1 MLVFPNAKIN
11 IGLDIVARR
20 SDGYHDIETLFVP
33 VPELTDILEVVF
45 APEAKMVQY
54 GLEYDGAPEDNL
66 CFKAFRLLQK
76 EKGIGNVEIHLYKKI
91 PVGAGFGGGS
101 ADCAFTLM
109 ALNTLFNLGLSKEEL
124 AVYAAQLGSDCPFFI
139 YNSPML
145 ASGRGEILK
154 PYDLDLSGYRIELAT
169 PDIHVSTREAYSKV
183 VPVQP
188 ETPLAERLAQPIEQ
202 WKVSVRNDFEPS
214 VFAIHPSLATIKDDF
229 YRRGAVYASM
239 SGSGAALYGI
249 FRTK

>member
-1 MLVFPNAKIN
+1 MLLFPNAKIN

-33 VPELTDILEVVF
+33 VPELADVLEIVF
-45 APEAKMVQY
+45 AEEAKMVQY
-54 GLEYDGAPEDNL
+54 GLEYDGEPEDNL
-66 CFKAFRLLQK
+66 CFRAFRLLQK

-101 ADCAFTLM
+101 ADCAFTLL
-109 ALNTLFNLGLSKEEL
+109 ALDSLFNLGLSKEEL
-124 AVYAAQLGSDCPFFI
+124 ADYAATLGSDCPFFI
-139 YNSPML
+139 YNRPMI

-154 PYDLDLSGYRIELAT
+154 PCKIDLSGYRIELAT

-183 VPVQP
+183 VPAQP
-188 ETPLAERLAQPIEQ
+188 ETPLAARLARPIGQ
-202 WKVSVRNDFEPS
+202 WRGSVKNDFEPS
-214 VFAIHPSLATIKDDF
+214 VFAAHPSLVAIKEDF
-229 YRRGAVYASM
+229 YSRGAVYASL

-249 FRTK
+249 FKK

>member
-1 MLVFPNAKIN
+1 MLVYPNAKIN

-20 SDGYHDIETLFVP
+20 TDGYHDIETLFMP
-33 VPELTDILEVVF
+33 IPELTDILEIVF

-54 GLEYDGAPEDNL
+54 GLEYDGEPEDNL

-109 ALNTLFNLGLSKEEL
+109 TLNDLFGLGLSKEDL
-124 AVYAAQLGSDCPFFI
+124 AGYAATLGSDCPFFI
-139 YNSPML
+139 YNRPML

-154 PYDLDLSGYRIELAT
+154 PYDLDLGGYRIELAM

-183 VPVQP
+183 
-188 ETPLAERLAQPIEQ
+188 TPARPGTSLAERLAQPIGR
-202 WKVSVRNDFEPS
+202 WKGCVKNDFEPS
-214 VFAIHPSLATIKDDF
+214 VFAAHPSLAAIKDDF
-229 YRRGAVYASM
+229 YRRGAVYASL

-249 FRTK
+249 FSK

>member
-1 MLVFPNAKIN
+1 MLLFPNAKIN

-33 VPELTDILEVVF
+33 VPELADVLEIVF
-45 APEAKMVQY
+45 AEEAKMVQY
-54 GLEYDGAPEDNL
+54 GLEYDGEPEDNL
-66 CFKAFRLLQK
+66 CFRAFRLLQK

-101 ADCAFTLM
+101 ADCAFTLL
-109 ALNTLFNLGLSKEEL
+109 ALDSLFNLGLSKEEL
-124 AVYAAQLGSDCPFFI
+124 ADYAATLGSDCPFFI
-139 YNSPML
+139 YNRPMM

-154 PYDLDLSGYRIELAT
+154 PCEIDLSGYRIELAT

-183 VPVQP
+183 VPAQP
-188 ETPLAERLAQPIEQ
+188 ETPLAERLARPIGQ
-202 WKVSVRNDFEPS
+202 WRGSVKNDFEPS
-214 VFAIHPSLATIKDDF
+214 VFAAHPSLAAIKEDF
-229 YRRGAVYASM
+229 YSRGAVYASL

-249 FRTK
+249 FKK